1 MLSTQQLS
9 VRFGAKILF
18 HNVSI
23 QFNSGNRYGLVGANG
38 SGKSTFLKVLTGDLT
53 PEQGQLSLPNQMLIG
68 ALKQDHYIYEQHII
82 LDVVLQGRIPLWN
95 ALEKK
100 KVLVNSQDHLTEKQ
114 CEELEV
120 LEKII
125 EDNNGYA
132 AEGKAAKLLEGLGIR
147 KSVHD
152 KPLSVLSGGYKLRV
166 LLAQVF
172 FSHPDILIL
181 DEPTNHLDLY
191 SIKWLSSYLKNFD
204 GTIIVTSHDR
214 DFLNEI
220 CTHIADVDYGTIKIY
235 KGDYES
241 FLVQKQ
247 QELEL
252 KQNILSKQTKKTEDL
267 QGFIDRFKAKA
278 SKAKQAQ
285 SKMRLVE
292 KLEEEM
298 EDLNLRPSS
307 RLYPSLHFNPLRA
320 SGVKVLEVLDIH
332 KSYGVKK
339 VLEQVSLTIE
349 RGERV
354 AIIGPNGV
362 GKSTLLEIITQFT
375 LPDQGS
381 FTWGHATRV
390 AYFPQDHARE
400 VKGGVNLLDWLG
412 TFDSQASQE
421 QLRNIL
427 GQVLFTGDLVKLDV
441 KTLSGGETARLL
453 LAKVMLLKPNVIILD
468 EPTNHLDIE
477 ATEEL
482 LKALK
487 VFEGTLIFVSHN
499 RYFVTALANHIIE
512 ISYDGVQQYQG
523 TYPEFLEKQEQD
535 HLSKQ
540 LVLSQRYTNDASTQ
554 VKNNPKLSYQEQKKL
569 RNLKSQLK
577 KKMTQAEEKCQCLD
591 KDIHQLHATLSQEDF
606 YQSTSRDEQVKM
618 TKQKQQLEDQLHQT
632 MEAWQKATVEW
643 EACQDS

>member
-1 MLSTQQLS
+1 
-9 VRFGAKILF
+9 
-18 HNVSI
+18 
-23 QFNSGNRYGLVGANG
+23 
-38 SGKSTFLKVLTGDLT
+38 
-53 PEQGQLSLPNQMLIG
+53 
-68 ALKQDHYIYEQHII
+68 
-82 LDVVLQGRIPLWN
+82 
-95 ALEKK
+95 
-100 KVLVNSQDHLTEKQ
+100 
-114 CEELEV
+114 
-120 LEKII
+120 
-125 EDNNGYA
+125 
-132 AEGKAAKLLEGLGIR
+132 
-147 KSVHD
+147 
-152 KPLSVLSGGYKLRV
+152 
-166 LLAQVF
+166 
-172 FSHPDILIL
+172 
-181 DEPTNHLDLY
+181 
-191 SIKWLSSYLKNFD
+191 
-204 GTIIVTSHDR
+204 
-214 DFLNEI
+214 
-220 CTHIADVDYGTIKIY
+220 
-235 KGDYES
+235 
-241 FLVQKQ
+241 
-247 QELEL
+247 
-252 KQNILSKQTKKTEDL
+252 
-267 QGFIDRFKAKA
+267 
-278 SKAKQAQ
+278 
-285 SKMRLVE
+285 MRLVE

-375 LPDQGS
+375 LPDQGT

-400 VKGGVNLLDWLG
+400 VKGGVSLLDWLG

-487 VFEGTLIFVSHN
+487 VFDGTLIFVSHN

-512 ISYDGVQQYQG
+512 ISYEGVQQYQG

-540 LVLSQRYTNDASTQ
+540 LILSQRYTNDASAK
-554 VKNNPKLSYQEQKKL
+554 VKNNPKLSYQEQKRL

-577 KKMTQAEEKCQCLD
+577 KKMTQAEEKCQRLD
-591 KDIHQLHATLSQEDF
+591 KEIHQLHSTLSKEDF
-606 YQSTSRDEQVKM
+606 YQITSRDEQVKM
-618 TKQKQQLEDQLHQT
+618 TKQKQQLEEQLHQA
-632 MEAWQKATVEW
+632 MEEWQQATVEW

>member
-23 QFNSGNRYGLVGANG
+23 QFNSGNRYGLLGANG

-68 ALKQDHYIYEQHII
+68 ALKQDHYLYEQHII

-100 KVLVNSQDHLTEKQ
+100 KALVNSHDHLTEKQ

-132 AEGKAAKLLEGLGIR
+132 AEGEAAKLLEGLGIR

-252 KQNILSKQTKKTEDL
+252 KQNILSKQTKKN
-267 QGFIDRFKAKA
+267 R
-278 SKAKQAQ
+278 
-285 SKMRLVE
+285 R
-292 KLEEEM
+292 
-298 EDLNLRPSS
+298 
-307 RLYPSLHFNPLRA
+307 
-320 SGVKVLEVLDIH
+320 
-332 KSYGVKK
+332 
-339 VLEQVSLTIE
+339 
-349 RGERV
+349 
-354 AIIGPNGV
+354 
-362 GKSTLLEIITQFT
+362 
-375 LPDQGS
+375 
-381 FTWGHATRV
+381 
-390 AYFPQDHARE
+390 
-400 VKGGVNLLDWLG
+400 
-412 TFDSQASQE
+412 
-421 QLRNIL
+421 
-427 GQVLFTGDLVKLDV
+427 FTGLYR
-441 KTLSGGETARLL
+441 S
-453 LAKVMLLKPNVIILD
+453 I
-468 EPTNHLDIE
+468 
-477 ATEEL
+477 
-482 LKALK
+482 
-487 VFEGTLIFVSHN
+487 
-499 RYFVTALANHIIE
+499 
-512 ISYDGVQQYQG
+512 
-523 TYPEFLEKQEQD
+523 
-535 HLSKQ
+535 
-540 LVLSQRYTNDASTQ
+540 
-554 VKNNPKLSYQEQKKL
+554 
-569 RNLKSQLK
+569 
-577 KKMTQAEEKCQCLD
+577 
-591 KDIHQLHATLSQEDF
+591 
-606 YQSTSRDEQVKM
+606 
-618 TKQKQQLEDQLHQT
+618 
-632 MEAWQKATVEW
+632 
-643 EACQDS
+643 